1 MFEHERAIRPGLA
14 GLVLLCFL
22 MPFVKITCGGQPV
35 ASMSGFDLAI
45 GKKVAPPSMLGDQFG
60 NQFGDK
66 FRDKFGGSL
75 GAQSQ
80 SPSTDS
86 SDQAYSPE
94 ETTPGDTAY
103 ANAMAAQNQNPISP
117 DTGDSELGG
126 DPTAI
131 AAIILAALALLAAF
145 GASRKA
151 MMISAV
157 TAGLTAVAL
166 FIMKTRFSGE
176 MPSEAMD
183 VIGIEWT
190 VAFWISLIGSAILA
204 AFTVKILADNPPERE
219 KPRLV
224 IQSYSDN
231 RPAQPT
237 PR

>member
-1 MFEHERAIRPGLA
+1 MFQYERAIRPGLA

-45 GKKVAPPSMLGDQFG
+45 GKKVAPPSILGGLPSDQFSNNFSGSFG
-60 NQFGDK
+60 NQHH
-66 FRDKFGGSL
+66 
-75 GAQSQ
+75 
-80 SPSTDS
+80 SPATDS
-86 SDQAYSPE
+86 SDQSSSFE
-94 ETTPGDTAY
+94 ETSPRDTAF
-103 ANAMAAQNQNPISP
+103 ANAIASQYEEPASP
-117 DTGDSELGG
+117 DAANSQIGG

-131 AAIILAALALLAAF
+131 AAVVLAVVALFAAF
-145 GASRKA
+145 GAGRKA
-151 MMISAV
+151 MLISAI

-166 FIMKTRFSGE
+166 FIMKTRFSGDL
-176 MPSEAMD
+176 PSEAMD
-183 VIGIEWT
+183 VVGIEWT
-190 VAFWISLIGSAILA
+190 AAFWISLIGSAILA
-204 AFTVKILADNPPERE
+204 AFTAKILADNPPERE